1 MVKKFTLPALGAVV
15 FPVLSA
21 IVSGASFGSRNA
33 ADLAFAAMAMA
44 SLGGLSALVL
54 GLGLRAESRKV
65 EIREG
70 SDPALDA
77 ALAGL
82 ARLRQGLAA
91 LALAFPEGGSCQGL
105 RRALEELAS
114 EGAIS
119 QEASA
124 ALEPFLAVLRSDGRT
139 GAAEALE
146 DARGV
151 LPFARRVVAAV
162 PARTEEATM
171 ALITRFEGVRELS
184 ARAAAASNE
193 ALAHIEGGDSSA
205 SFQTR
210 AVRTKE
216 AIEAER
222 KAVSGIVANNR
233 ENARK
238 LSAMSKDLESG
249 IQLIQGIEEI
259 TERSRLIAFNMAV
272 EAAHIGEKGRGF
284 KVIVNELRSLN
295 DRTVD
300 FSRQVRDLLGRYRE
314 YNAALVAGMAEHSER
329 LSGEVLDVMENAG
342 GAVESLIESAATTED
357 LSSRLAGLVV
367 EMDRDLDGVLE
378 ALQFQDV
385 TRQMLEGAMS
395 IIADAEE
402 RLGRTAPLLAGLGE
416 RDPQA
421 TEARLEAI
429 RGAYVA
435 RAKTKDE
442 KTAILEVGP

>member
-1 MVKKFTLPALGAVV
+1 M
-15 FPVLSA
+15 
-21 IVSGASFGSRNA
+21 
-33 ADLAFAAMAMA
+33 
-44 SLGGLSALVL
+44 
-54 GLGLRAESRKV
+54 
-65 EIREG
+65 
-70 SDPALDA
+70 
-77 ALAGL
+77 
-82 ARLRQGLAA
+82 
-91 LALAFPEGGSCQGL
+91 
-105 RRALEELAS
+105 
-114 EGAIS
+114 
-119 QEASA
+119 
-124 ALEPFLAVLRSDGRT
+124 

-146 DARGV
+146 DALNV
-151 LPFARRVVAAV
+151 LPVARRVVGAV
-162 PARTEEATM
+162 PAKTEEATM

-184 ARAAAASNE
+184 SRAAAASKE
-193 ALAHIEGGDSSA
+193 ALSHIEGGDSSA

-210 AVRTKE
+210 AVQTKE

-238 LSAMSKDLESG
+238 LQAMSKDLESG

-329 LSGEVLDVMENAG
+329 LSGEVLDVMRNAG
-342 GAVESLIESAATTED
+342 GAVESLIESAATTQD
-357 LSSRLAGLVV
+357 LSTRLAGLVV

-385 TRQMLEGAMS
+385 TRQMLEGAMA

-416 RDPQA
+416 RDQREA
-421 TEARLEAI
+421 AARLEAI
-429 RGAYVA
+429 RGAYIA

-442 KTAILEVGP
+442 KTAIMEVRP

>member
-1 MVKKFTLPALGAVV
+1 MIKKFAFPALGAVV

-21 IVSGASFGSRNA
+21 ILSGATFGSEKA
-33 ADLAFAAMAMA
+33 PYLVFPAMILA
-44 SLGGLSALVL
+44 SLGACCALALVL
-54 GLGLRAESRKV
+54 GLRAEARKAEV
-65 EIREG
+65 AIG
-70 SDPALDA
+70 PDPALEA
-77 ALAGL
+77 ALAEL
-82 ARLRQGLAA
+82 AGLRQELSA
-91 LALAFPEGGSCQGL
+91 LALAFPEEGSCRGL
-105 RRALEELAS
+105 RDALEELGS
-114 EGAIS
+114 RSSLS
-119 QEASA
+119 QEGRA
-124 ALEPFLAVLRSDGRT
+124 ALEPFLAALGTDGRM

-146 DARGV
+146 DARNV
-151 LPFARRVVAAV
+151 LPVARGVVGAV

-184 ARAAAASNE
+184 SRAAAASTE
-193 ALAHIEGGDSSA
+193 ALKHIEGGDASA

-210 AVRTKE
+210 AVHTKE

-222 KAVSGIVANNR
+222 KAVSDIVANNR

-329 LSGEVLDVMENAG
+329 LSGEVLDVMKNAG
-342 GAVESLIESAATTED
+342 GAVESLIESAVTTED

-385 TRQMLEGAMS
+385 TRQMLEGAMD

-402 RLGRTAPLLAGLGE
+402 RLARTSPLLAGLGT
-416 RDPQA
+416 RDPRDA
-421 TEARLEAI
+421 AARFETI
-429 RGAYVA
+429 RGTYVA

-442 KTAILEVGP
+442 KTAILEVRP

>member
-1 MVKKFTLPALGAVV
+1 MVKKFTFPALGAVV

-21 IVSGASFGSRNA
+21 IILGASFGSKSA
-33 ADLAFAAMAMA
+33 ASLVFAAMAMA
-44 SLGGLSALVL
+44 SLGALSALAL
-54 GLGLRAESRKV
+54 GLGLRAEARRAG
-65 EIREG
+65 IAQG
-70 SDPALDA
+70 PDPALSA
-77 ALAGL
+77 ALAEL
-82 ARLRQGLAA
+82 ARLRQELSA
-91 LALAFPEGGSCQGL
+91 LALAFPEGGSCRGL
-105 RRALEELAS
+105 KRALEELGS
-114 EGAIS
+114 NGAMS
-119 QEASA
+119 QESRA
-124 ALEPFLAVLRSDGRT
+124 ALEPFLAALGADGRR

-146 DARGV
+146 DARNV
-151 LPFARRVVAAV
+151 LPVARRVVGAV
-162 PARTEEATM
+162 PAKTEEATM

-184 ARAAAASNE
+184 SRAAAASKE
-193 ALAHIEGGDSSA
+193 ALAHIEGGDNSA

-210 AVRTKE
+210 AVQTKE

-238 LSAMSKDLESG
+238 LQAMSKDLESG

-329 LSGEVLDVMENAG
+329 LSGEVLDVMKNAG
-342 GAVESLIESAATTED
+342 GAVESLIDSAATTQD
-357 LSSRLAGLVV
+357 LSTRLAGLVV

-385 TRQMLEGAMS
+385 TRQMLEGALA

-416 RDPQA
+416 RDKQEA
-421 TEARLEAI
+421 EARLEAI